1 MKIKSL
7 LPIICFIAAGVYA
20 GNIILNTAPEST
32 QISEQKPH
40 NHEERQGAH
49 DNSDH
54 KPEHADAIPRG
65 PNGGWLFT
73 EKDLQVEVKIFETGS
88 PPEFRAFI
96 TDGAGKSVSLDELNL
111 TIKLNRLDR
120 VDTVQFKPMGNYL
133 LGDITIVEPHSFN
146 VAIYAHWKTKQYEWE
161 FSQIEARAKLTETA
175 VKNANITIKKAG
187 PARIKNQINL
197 PGEINLN
204 EEKVVHIVPRL
215 DGVVKKTFKDLGDTV
230 TPGDILATI
239 ESRELADAKIN
250 YLTKSQQVDLS
261 KSDLDRETLL
271 FQNTEKLLDLL
282 HKKINLE
289 DVYQGLEGLQIGKSR
304 ELLIPAY
311 AKMKLAKS
319 VYLREKK
326 LFAKG
331 ISSES
336 EYLQAEEN
344 LKSSEAKYLAL
355 REKIDYHG
363 NWAVRQKK
371 RNFDMEVFNL
381 QTAKQKLFA
390 LGLVDEEIANLD
402 QQDEQSFSKYELRSP
417 LGGIIIQ
424 KHLTTGEAVKSDDAV
439 YLLADLSDVWVNMAI
454 PVMDVNS
461 VKLGQSVTVRS
472 DSIGLKAKGELTYLD
487 SIIDGTSR
495 TVTGRVVIPNPK
507 SKWRP
512 GTFVTLELT
521 LDEQEVPLAVPTRA
535 IQTIRDWSVVFV
547 KYGNI
552 FEARPLELGK
562 SDGKWTEVLQ
572 GLKNNESFVDQ
583 NSFILKAEIEKSSAS
598 HDH

>member
-7 LPIICFIAAGVYA
+7 LPIICFLAAGVYA
-20 GNIILNTAPEST
+20 GSIILNTTQKSA
-32 QISEQKPH
+32 QISKQKSSSSEEDQEIQDGAGH
-40 NHEERQGAH
+40 NYAG
-49 DNSDH
+49 S
-54 KPEHADAIPRG
+54 IPKG
-65 PNGGWLFT
+65 PNSGWLFT
-73 EKDLQVEVKIFETGS
+73 EKKIQVEVKIFETGT

-96 TDGAGKSVSLDELNL
+96 TDGAGKSVSLDEVNL

-120 VDTVQFKPMGNYL
+120 IDTIQFKPMGKYL
-133 LGDITIVEPHSFN
+133 LGDKTIVEPHSFN
-146 VAIYAHWKTKQYEWE
+146 VEIHAHWKERQYDWK
-161 FSQIEARAKLTETA
+161 FSQIEARAELTENA

-187 PARIKNQINL
+187 PARIKSQINL
-197 PGEINLN
+197 SGEINLN
-204 EEKVVHIVPRL
+204 EGKVVHIVPRL
-215 DGVVKKTFKDLGDTV
+215 DGVVKKTFKDLGNTLI
-230 TPGDILATI
+230 PGDILAII

-250 YLTKSQQVDLS
+250 YLAKGQQLELS

-271 FQNTEKLLDLL
+271 FQNTQKLLDLL
-282 HKKINLE
+282 HKKIDLE
-289 DVYQGLEGLQIGKSR
+289 DVYQGLKGLQIGKSR

-311 AKMKLAKS
+311 AKIKLAKS

-336 EYLQAEEN
+336 DYLQSEEN

-355 REKIDYHG
+355 REKIDYDG

-371 RNFDMEVFNL
+371 RNFDMEVFSL
-381 QTAKQKLFA
+381 QTSKQKLFA
-390 LGLVDEEIANLD
+390 FGLVDEEIANLD

-439 YLLADLSDVWVNMAI
+439 YLLADLSEVWVNMAI
-454 PVMDVNS
+454 PVMDINS
-461 VKLGQSVTVRS
+461 VKLGQTVIVRNS
-472 DSIGLKAKGELTYLD
+472 NIGLKARGKLTYLD

-507 SKWRP
+507 LKWRP

-521 LDEQEVPLAVPTRA
+521 LDEQTVPLAVPTRA
-535 IQTIRDWSVVFV
+535 IQTIRNWSVVFV
-547 KYGNI
+547 KYGNL

-572 GLKNNESFVDQ
+572 GLKKNESFVDQ

>member
-7 LPIICFIAAGVYA
+7 LLITCFIAAGVYA
-20 GNIILNTAPEST
+20 GNIILNTTQKNS
-32 QISEQKPH
+32 QISKQEPHEPEQ
-40 NHEERQGAH
+40 A
-49 DNSDH
+49 NS
-54 KPEHADAIPRG
+54 IPRG

-73 EKDLQVEVKIFETGS
+73 EKGLQVEVKIFETGI

-96 TDGAGKSVSLDELNL
+96 TDDAGKSVPLDEVNL

-120 VDTVQFKPMGNYL
+120 IDTIQFKPMGKYL
-133 LGDITIVEPHSFN
+133 LGDKTIVEPHSFN
-146 VAIYAHWKTKQYEWE
+146 VDIHAHWKEKQYEWE
-161 FSQIEARAKLTETA
+161 FSQIEARVELTETA
-175 VKNANITIKKAG
+175 VKNANITIKKAE
-187 PARIKNQINL
+187 PTRIKNQINL
-197 PGEINLN
+197 PGEIKLN
-204 EEKVVHIVPRL
+204 EEKLVHIVPRL

-230 TPGDILATI
+230 VPGDILAII

-250 YLTKSQQVDLS
+250 YLTKGQQVELS

-271 FQNTEKLLDLL
+271 FQNTQKLLDLL
-282 HKKINLE
+282 HEKMDLE
-289 DVYQGLEGLQIGKSR
+289 DVYQGLKDLQIGKSR
-304 ELLIPAY
+304 ELLIPAF

-319 VYLREKK
+319 VYLREKN

-355 REKIDYHG
+355 REKIDYDG

-371 RNFDMEVFNL
+371 RNFDMGVFNL
-381 QTAKQKLFA
+381 QTSKQNLFA
-390 LGLVDEEIANLD
+390 LGLVDGEIASLS
-402 QQDEQSFSKYELRSP
+402 QQDEQRFSKYELRSP

-439 YLLADLSDVWVNMAI
+439 FLLADLSEVWLNIAI
-454 PVMDVNS
+454 PAMDINS

-472 DSIGLKAKGELTYLD
+472 SNTGLKAGGKLTYLD

-495 TVTGRVVIPNPK
+495 TITGRVVIPNPK
-507 SKWRP
+507 LKWRP

-521 LDEQEVPLAVPTRA
+521 LGERNVPLAVPTRA

-547 KYGNI
+547 KYGNL

-572 GLKNNESFVDQ
+572 GLKKHEYFVDQ

>member
-1 MKIKSL
+1 MNIKSL
-7 LPIICFIAAGVYA
+7 LPIIGFIAAGVYA
-20 GNIILNTAPEST
+20 GNIILNIAPESA

-40 NHEERQGAH
+40 NHEEGQGTH
-49 DNSDH
+49 DDHEPKQANS
-54 KPEHADAIPRG
+54 IPRG

-73 EKDLQVEVKIFETGS
+73 KKGLQVEVKIYETGI

-96 TDGAGKSVSLDELNL
+96 TDDLGKPIPLNEVDL
-111 TIKLNRLDR
+111 TIKLNRLGR
-120 VDTVQFKPMGNYL
+120 IDTIQFKPMGKYL
-133 LGDITIVEPHSFN
+133 LGNKAIVEPHSFN
-146 VAIYAHWKTKQYEWE
+146 VDIHVNWKEKQYKWE
-161 FSQIEARAKLTETA
+161 FSQIEARVELTETA
-175 VKNANITIKKAG
+175 VKNANITIKNAG

-215 DGVVKKTFKDLGDTV
+215 DGVVKKTFKDLGNTV
-230 TPGDILATI
+230 VPGDILAII

-250 YLTKSQQVDLS
+250 YLAKGQQLELS

-271 FQNTEKLLDLL
+271 FQNTQKLLDLL
-282 HKKINLE
+282 HKKIDLE
-289 DVYQGLEGLQIGKSR
+289 DVYQGLKGLQIGKSR

-311 AKMKLAKS
+311 AKIKLAKS

-336 EYLQAEEN
+336 DYLQSEEN

-355 REKIDYHG
+355 REKIDYDG

-371 RNFDMEVFNL
+371 RNFDMEVLSL
-381 QTAKQKLFA
+381 QTSKHKLFA
-390 LGLVDEEIANLD
+390 LGLVNDEIANLE
-402 QQDEQSFSKYELRSP
+402 QQDKQSFSKYELRSP

-439 YLLADLSDVWVNMAI
+439 YLLADLSEVWVNIAI
-454 PVMDVNS
+454 PVMDINS

-472 DSIGLKAKGELTYLD
+472 DSIGLKSKGELTYLD
-487 SIIDGTSR
+487 SIIDRTSR

-512 GTFVTLELT
+512 GTFVTIELT
-521 LDEQEVPLAVPTRA
+521 LDQRTVPLAVPTRA

-547 KYGNI
+547 KYGNL
-552 FEARPLELGK
+552 FEARPLQLGK
-562 SDGKWTEVLQ
+562 SDGKWTEVLE
-572 GLKNNESFVDQ
+572 GLKKDESFVDQ

>member
-1 MKIKSL
+1 MKKRYVIS
-7 LPIICFIAAGVYA
+7 IIVILAMGVFAGQK
-20 GNIILNTAPEST
+20 ILNMGAVSIETHSFNPD
-32 QISEQKPH
+32 SEYK
-40 NHEERQGAH
+40 G
-49 DNSDH
+49 
-54 KPEHADAIPRG
+54 AIPRG
-65 PNGGWLFT
+65 PHGGWLFT
-73 EKDLQVEVKIFETGS
+73 KKGLQVEVKIYETGI

-96 TDGAGKSVSLDELNL
+96 TDGFGKPIPLNEVDL

-120 VDTVQFKPMGNYL
+120 IDTIQFKPMGRYL
-133 LGDITIVEPHSFN
+133 LGNKTIVEPHSFN
-146 VAIYAHWKTKQYEWE
+146 ADINVHWKEKQYEWE
-161 FSQIEARAKLTETA
+161 FSQIEARVELAETA
-175 VKNANITIKKAG
+175 IKNANITIKKAG
-187 PARIKNQINL
+187 PVRIKNQISL

-230 TPGDILATI
+230 VPGDILAII

-250 YLTKSQQVDLS
+250 YLAKGQQVKLS
-261 KSDLDRETLL
+261 KSDLDREILL
-271 FQNTEKLLDLL
+271 FQNTQKLLDLL
-282 HKKINLE
+282 HKKIDLE
-289 DVYQGLEGLQIGKSR
+289 DVYQGLKGLQIGRSR

-319 VYLREKK
+319 VYLREKN

-336 EYLQAEEN
+336 EYLQAEEK

-355 REKIDYHG
+355 REKIDYDG

-371 RNFDMEVFNL
+371 RNFDIETFNL
-381 QTAKQKLFA
+381 QTARQKLFA
-390 LGLVDEEIANLD
+390 LGLVDGEIASLS
-402 QQDEQSFSKYELRSP
+402 QQKEQNFSKYELRSP

-439 YLLADLSDVWVNMAI
+439 FLLADLSEVWVNMAI
-454 PVMDVNS
+454 PVMDINS
-461 VKLGQSVTVRS
+461 VKLGQSVTVRNS
-472 DSIGLKAKGELTYLD
+472 DIGLKAKGKLTYLD

-495 TVTGRVVIPNPK
+495 TITGRVVIPNPK
-507 SKWRP
+507 LKWRP

-521 LDEQEVPLAVPTRA
+521 LDQRTVPLAVPTRA

-547 KYGNI
+547 KYGNL
-552 FEARPLELGK
+552 FEARPLKLGK

-572 GLKNNESFVDQ
+572 GLKKNEYFVDQ
-583 NSFILKAEIEKSSAS
+583 NSFILKAEIEKSSAT